1 MSILAGIMLPHP
13 PLAVPEVGGG
23 DEKIIQPTID
33 GFIKAAKTI
42 AELKPDTIIL
52 TSPHSVMYNDFF
64 HISPGRG
71 AKGSFASF
79 RAPEVSMSVTYDD
92 ELAKAIES
100 RAKKLQF
107 PAGTMGERDPKLDH
121 GTMVPLYYVNQY
133 YTDYKLVRIGL
144 SGLSLETHYQLGRII
159 RTANDSL
166 GRRSVFLASGDLSH
180 CQKEDGPYGYKKE
193 GVEYDEKLMAVMK
206 GGNLK
211 ELTDFDELFLGE
223 AEECGHRSFTIM
235 AGAFDGIALKPEIM
249 SHEATFGVGYGTGIF
264 MPEKEVLSMSSDDPL
279 VKLATD
285 SIHEFVNNKRVL
297 KTYEI
302 PDIIKGQ
309 RAGAFVSVH
318 ESGMLRGCI
327 GTILPVRD
335 TLAEEIVRNAVSAVS
350 EDPRF
355 SPVTKEELPDLE
367 INVDILTE
375 PEDISSM
382 DELDVKKYGVIV
394 TSGYKRGL
402 LLPDL
407 EGVDTVIEQ
416 VLIAKR
422 KAGIGDREPYTMQ
435 RFEVIRH
442 V

>member
-1 MSILAGIMLPHP
+1 MLPHP

-23 DEKIIQPTID
+23 DEKMIQPTID
-33 GFIKAAKTI
+33 GFIKAAQTI
-42 AELKPDTIIL
+42 ADLKPDTIIL
-52 TSPHSVMYNDFF
+52 TSPHSVMYHDYF
-64 HISPGRG
+64 HISPGRN
-71 AKGSFASF
+71 AKGSFSAF
-79 RAPEVSMSVTYDD
+79 RAPQVSMSVSYDD
-92 ELAKAIES
+92 ELARAIEK
-100 RAKKLQF
+100 RAEKLSF
-107 PAGTMGERDPKLDH
+107 PAGTSGERDAKLDH
-121 GTMVPLYYVNQY
+121 GAMVPLYYVNQY
-133 YTDYKLVRIGL
+133 YTGYKLVRIGL
-144 SGLSLETHYQLGRII
+144 SGLSLEAHYQFGRII
-159 RTANDSL
+159 KAAADSL
-166 GRRSVFLASGDLSH
+166 GRRFVFLASGDLSH
-180 CQKEDGPYGYKKE
+180 CQKEDGPYGFKKE
-193 GVEYDEKLMAVMK
+193 GPEYDEKLMSVMK
-206 GGNLK
+206 SGNLK
-211 ELTDFDELFLGE
+211 ELTQFDEIFLE
-223 AEECGHRSFTIM
+223 KAEECGHRSFTIM
-235 AGAFDGIALKPEIM
+235 AGAFDGMKLKPDIM

-264 MPEKEVLSMSSDDPL
+264 IPEKEAEKMSSDDPL
-279 VKLATD
+279 VKLATA
-285 SIHEFVNNKRVL
+285 SIHEYVNNKRVL
-297 KTYEI
+297 KDYDI

-309 RAGAFVSVH
+309 RAGSFVSVH
-318 ESGMLRGCI
+318 ENGMLRGCI

-355 SPVTKEELPDLE
+355 APVTPDELDDLE

>member
-1 MSILAGIMLPHP
+1 MSFLAGFMLPHP

-23 DEKIIQPTID
+23 DEKLIQSTID
-33 GFIKAAKTI
+33 GFVSVAKKIAALRP
-42 AELKPDTIIL
+42 ETIIL
-52 TSPHSVMYNDFF
+52 TSPHSVMYHDYF
-64 HISPGRG
+64 HISPGRS
-71 AKGSFASF
+71 AKGSFSSF
-79 RAPEVSMSVTYDD
+79 GAPQASMSVDYDA
-92 ELAKAIES
+92 ELVRSIED

-107 PAGTMGERDPKLDH
+107 PAGTSGERDPKLDH

-133 YTDYKLVRIGL
+133 YTGYKLVRIGL
-144 SGLSLETHYQLGRII
+144 SGLSLEAHYQLGRII
-159 RTANDSL
+159 RTAADSL
-166 GRRSVFLASGDLSH
+166 GRRCVFLASGDLSH
-180 CQKEDGPYGYKKE
+180 CQKESGPYGFKKE
-193 GVEYDEKLMAVMK
+193 GPEYDEKLMAVMES
-206 GGNLK
+206 GDLK
-211 ELTDFDELFLGE
+211 KLLDFDEGFLE
-223 AEECGHRSFTIM
+223 LAEECGHRSFTIM
-235 AGAFDGIALKPEIM
+235 AGVFDGIRLFPDIM

-264 MPEKEVLSMSSDDPL
+264 IPEKEEMSMSSDDPL
-279 VKLATD
+279 VKLATA
-285 SIHEFVNNKRVL
+285 SIREYVNNKRVL
-297 KTYEI
+297 KNYEI

-327 GTILPVRD
+327 GTIAPVRD
-335 TLAEEIVRNAVSAVS
+335 TLAEEIVRNAISAVS

-355 SPVTKEELPDLE
+355 SPVTPDELPDLE

-394 TSGYKRGL
+394 SNGYKRGL

-407 EGVDTVIEQ
+407 EGVDSVIEQ